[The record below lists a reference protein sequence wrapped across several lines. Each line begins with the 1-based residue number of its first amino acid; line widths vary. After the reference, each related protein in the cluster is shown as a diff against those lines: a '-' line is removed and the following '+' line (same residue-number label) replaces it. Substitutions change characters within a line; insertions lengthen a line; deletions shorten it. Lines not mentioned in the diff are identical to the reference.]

1 MPSSSCWRQ
10 MKSRS
15 LKLDLRSRNALR
27 PMAGRGDSRIFQ
39 VQRMFPGKVIERESA
54 FREKILGLLE
64 VSRLQGR
71 GFCRRLNDEAGYNR

>member
-1 MPSSSCWRQ
+1 
-10 MKSRS
+10 
-15 LKLDLRSRNALR
+15 
-27 PMAGRGDSRIFQ
+27 
-39 VQRMFPGKVIERESA
+39 MFPGKVIERESA